1 MHYKINDFSYD
12 DSNGLV
18 LKHVEKHTLT
28 NIQKKLFNYFLKNP
42 NVTISKQKLMD
53 EVWGRT
59 VTENSIEKTL
69 SKLRNV
75 IEEDPLNPEILITHF
90 GHGISFE
97 GIIQETE
104 TETEKSKNQLQQSSS
119 KKRLY
124 LIPILLIGIALIGWF
139 MLEKSV
145 EPKIRIIQSLSKEQ
159 RLLILPIAFENQ
171 DNEKSGINRL
181 IKSTLNNLNSEGQVV
196 FDESVKSSKEI
207 MEKHWKI
214 DQDLIMMQANV
225 KKNGEVYDA
234 VMELTNGF
242 NLIKTV
248 KISANTLPEL
258 AHAQIRF
265 VADFHQGI
273 YVGNLTTP
281 KQTFLKAQ
289 SLFDNNNFLKAKELL
304 EQLLESSDKDY
315 PARFLYAHTLF
326 WLLDYKK
333 GLVQLAMLKQT
344 PYYQNNGAAVEI
356 LTADINM
363 ALGENVQIIDG
374 LTSFLSNNLEIG
386 QLKKSKI
393 MIQLANAN
401 SAIGKN
407 KDALKFFKQAIIN
420 LDEKYNPN
428 IYALS
433 YFGQARMAN
442 NISINTDVYKLYEKA
457 LYFAKLNNNI
467 QYQAAILDAMSV
479 ILFYNNQWEK
489 GLKIKRES
497 IALVEIIDDKSESL
511 GAGLGVLAS
520 YLIERGLYT
529 EARTV
534 VDRIGNIA
542 REIKS
547 DHLTL
552 IYYHYDVSIELMLL
566 NYDYCEGE
574 IKKGYELATTTNNLG
589 MLLNNVFLQMELMLA
604 RKDTLNFK
612 AHWNERNKLFA
623 QPGLDR
629 YQIYMDLYLARY
641 YKDIGDKDKTVA
653 LISKVSEL
661 AKQTG
666 DMKFLTDAQNTLAQL
681 FLKDNPE
688 KSLAILNV
696 IGQYNPNP
704 NPYLEIKAQ
713 ALNLVGRKIEA
724 LTKITEAKASY
735 NEAWNPENQ
744 ALLEL
749 LQSKVN

>member
-1 MHYKINDFSYD
+1 MLRKINDFSYD
-12 DSNGLV
+12 ETNGLV
-18 LKHVEKHTLT
+18 VKKIEEHQLT
-28 NIQKKLFNYFLKNP
+28 KIQRKLFNYFIQNP
-42 NVTISKQKLMD
+42 KVTISKQVLMD
-53 EVWGRT
+53 EVWERT

-75 IEEDPLNPEILITHF
+75 IEEDPNNPKILITHF

-97 GIIQETE
+97 GNIQEALTE
-104 TETEKSKNQLQQSSS
+104 TSEKQLQESSS
-119 KKRLY
+119 KKIFY
-124 LIPILLIGIALIGWF
+124 LIPILLIAIALIGWLMF
-139 MLEKSV
+139 PKIV
-145 EPKIRIIQSLSKEQ
+145 EPKIRVIQNLSKEQ
-159 RLLILPIAFENQ
+159 RLLILPVAFENQ
-171 DNEKSGINRL
+171 DEEQNGIYGL
-181 IKSTLNNLNSEGQVV
+181 IKSTFNNLDSEGQVV

-214 DQDLIMMQANV
+214 DQDLVMMHTNV

-234 VMELTNGF
+234 IMELTNGL

-248 KISANTLPEL
+248 KISASNLPEL

-273 YVGNLTTP
+273 HAENLTTP

-289 SLFDNNNFLKAKELL
+289 SLFDNKNFLKAKELL
-304 EQLLESSDKDY
+304 EQLIKSNDKDY
-315 PARFLYAHTLF
+315 SARFLYAHTLF

-333 GLVQLAMLKQT
+333 SLVQLAVLKQT
-344 PYYQNNGAAVEI
+344 PYYKNNGASVEI
-356 LTADINM
+356 LTADIKM
-363 ALGENVQIIDG
+363 ALGENVQIIAD
-374 LTSFLSNNLEIG
+374 LTSFLSSHLKIG

-401 SAIGKN
+401 SVIGKN

-420 LDEKYNPN
+420 LDEKYNPK

-457 LYFAKLNNNI
+457 LYYAKLNNNI
-467 QYQAAILDAMSV
+467 QYQATILDAMSAV
-479 ILFYNNQWEK
+479 LFYNNQWKK
-489 GLKIKRES
+489 GLKLKRES

-511 GAGLGVLAS
+511 GSGLGVLAS

-534 VDRIGNIA
+534 VDRIGSIA

-552 IYYHYDVSIELMLL
+552 IFYHYDVSIELMLL
-566 NYDYCEGE
+566 NYDYCEDE

-589 MLLNNVFLQMELMLA
+589 MLLNNVFLQMELLLA

-612 AHWNERNKLFA
+612 AKWDERNQLFV

-641 YKDIGDKDKTVA
+641 YKEIGDKDNTVA

-681 FLKDNPE
+681 YLKDNPE
-688 KSLAILNV
+688 MALEILNA
-696 IGQYNPNP
+696 IEQYNPNP
-704 NPYLEIKAQ
+704 NPYLEIKAE
-713 ALNLVGRKIEA
+713 ALNLLGRNIEA
-724 LTKITEAKASY
+724 LTLITEAKAAY

-749 LQSKVN
+749 LQSQLN